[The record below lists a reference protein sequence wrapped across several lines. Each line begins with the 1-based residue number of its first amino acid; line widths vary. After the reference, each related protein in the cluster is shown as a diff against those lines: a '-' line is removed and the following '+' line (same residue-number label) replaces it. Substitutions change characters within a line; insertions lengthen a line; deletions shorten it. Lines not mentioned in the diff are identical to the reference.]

1 MPARSRAEVV
11 DPAQLLQLLSD
22 PEWREAPLTEG
33 ANPAVIVDVS
43 DARELSRLAGAEPGP
58 GRVLI
63 GSTSEPPAG
72 PAPPLLDVALCS
84 DSGAGAAGWVAV
96 PDLAAAV
103 EELADACEATPLAAT
118 VLAHVA
124 RLNEGRP
131 LLDGL
136 AVESGAYSMLL
147 AGAEFKAW
155 RRSLPPGP
163 ARPSIEPVLVEWADE
178 AVTITLNRP
187 EVRNAY
193 DPGMRDALVDALRAA
208 ASHPGPIEVV
218 LTGAGPDFCSG
229 GDLSWFGAA
238 ADPVLAHAVRLARS
252 PGPLLAHLPATARLH
267 GACIGAGI
275 EVPAFCTRVEA
286 TPDTWL
292 QLPEV
297 SMGLIPGAGGTT
309 SIQSRAGRHRLVW
322 MALSGRR
329 IDAAQALDWGLVDAL
344 V

>member
-22 PEWREAPLTEG
+22 PEWSEAPLTEG
-33 ANPAVIVDVS
+33 ANPAVVVDVS
-43 DARELSRLAGAEPGP
+43 DARELSWLAGAEPDP

-63 GSTSEPPAG
+63 GFTSEPPAG

-84 DSGAGAAGWVAV
+84 GGAPAPGWVAV

-103 EELADACEATPLAAT
+103 GAVADTCEATPLAAT
-118 VLAHVA
+118 VLTHVA
-124 RLNEGRP
+124 RLNEGHP
-131 LLDGL
+131 VLDGL
-136 AVESGAYSMLL
+136 AVESAAYSMLL

-155 RRSLPPGP
+155 RRSHPPGP
-163 ARPSIEPVLVEWADE
+163 ARPATEPVLVEWAGE

-193 DPGMRDALVDALRAA
+193 DPGMRDALVDALRAV
-208 ASHPGPIEVV
+208 ASHPGPIDVV

-252 PGPLLAHLPATARLH
+252 PGPLLRSLSSTARLH

-286 TPDTWL
+286 TPDAWL

-297 SMGLIPGAGGTT
+297 SMGLIPGAGGTA
-309 SIQSRAGRHRLVW
+309 SIQARAGRHRLAW

-329 IDAAQALDWGLVDAL
+329 IDAAQALDWGLVDTL
-344 V
+344 I